1 MDVPA
6 APDAA
11 TPSSKKKHFP
21 HGRDE
26 LNFATIPMSV
36 LTHQQPTDTERKQK
50 HFSRSFA
57 YTVYDDQID
66 QWVPAKVTLKTNPTD
81 GLPTPA
87 DESLFLALFNL
98 ALESSHTPHE
108 RFEFVPSELFKLM
121 NKPRKGDNYNQL
133 IKSLRR
139 LIAVNITCEYSWF
152 NVESHHYET
161 EYIFGLLADA
171 KLHRPKR
178 S

>member
-1 MDVPA
+1 MESKSMDVPA

-11 TPSSKKKHFP
+11 TPSNKNKHFP
-21 HGRDE
+21 KGKDE
-26 LNFATIPMSV
+26 LNLATIPLSV

-108 RFEFVPSELFKLM
+108 
-121 NKPRKGDNYNQL
+121 
-133 IKSLRR
+133 
-139 LIAVNITCEYSWF
+139 
-152 NVESHHYET
+152 
-161 EYIFGLLADA
+161 
-171 KLHRPKR
+171 
-178 S
+178 